1 MNSTLQLGNW
11 LGNWVTA
18 VTMSLPDY
26 ASQMG
31 NKLESVMKDNSL
43 SIVEA
48 HSCALAAALA
58 VGYGEL
64 ALEISMSGELRGNDI
79 REEVAASVLD
89 MTINNVSFGCF
100 TDLDIKITPYNLAVA
115 MVLKDELS
123 IDVIKSG
130 LTDLG
135 YTNEQLIDIAKIAGL
150 IPSIGRCLI

>member
-1 MNSTLQLGNW
+1 MQPLIQP
-11 LGNWVTA
+11 GNWVTA

-26 ASQMG
+26 ASQLG
-31 NKLESVMKDNSL
+31 ERLQAVMKDNSL
-43 SIVEA
+43 STVEA

-64 ALEISMSGELRGNDI
+64 ALEISMSSELRGNDV

-89 MTINNVSFGCF
+89 MTINNVSWGCF

-123 IDVIKSG
+123 IDVVKSG
-130 LTDLG
+130 LTELG
-135 YTNEQLIDIAKIAGL
+135 YTNEQLADIAKIAGL
-150 IPSIGRCLI
+150 IPAIGKCLI

>member
-1 MNSTLQLGNW
+1 MNSLLQP
-11 LGNWVTA
+11 GNWVTA

-31 NKLESVMKDNSL
+31 NRLESVMKDNSL
-43 SIVEA
+43 STVEA
-48 HSCALAAALA
+48 HSCALAVSLA

>member
-1 MNSTLQLGNW
+1 MNSTLQ

-31 NKLESVMKDNSL
+31 NRLESVMKDNSL
-43 SIVEA
+43 STVEA

-64 ALEISMSGELRGNDI
+64 ALEISMSSELRGNDI
-79 REEVAASVLD
+79 REEVAASVID
-89 MTINNVSFGCF
+89 MTINNVSRDCF

-123 IDVIKSG
+123 IDVIILG
-130 LTDLG
+130 LRELA
-135 YTNEQLIDIAKIAGL
+135 YTSEQLIDIAKIAGL
-150 IPSIGRCLI
+150 IPAIGKCLI